1 MTTLAPH
8 RAGALAAPAADPTP
22 VARDEPGLTVVAAPT
37 EALFV
42 GAPLVRR
49 GPALALVSAGADPVA
64 AGAALAGVGLLPRH
78 IDELARR
85 READL
90 ERALGAT
97 TAAGFAVRAWESV
110 PPEGLRERL
119 RGLADED
126 VACAIVAGDTAR
138 RVRSLARWLRAP
150 VLAIPPRAASA
161 AGPGGARRARRAR
174 HDPRARRDARKRGG
188 GRGDAADTTPTH
200 ADAHGGAPAARAAPG
215 GARRAAP
222 LGRAGRRRAPADLA
236 LALAVEH
243 GLEVEPL
250 MATDADAVLTAARS
264 RDGLVVVADD
274 DGWRPPSLL
283 RAALRERRPVV
294 LVPAT

>member
-97 TAAGFAVRAWESV
+97 TAAGFAVRAVESV

-174 HDPRARRDARKRGG
+174 HDPRARRDARKPGG
-188 GRGDAADTTPTH
+188 GRGDAGRHDADGTLTRTAAHPLLVPRLEELAELRRWDALADAERQPTSRSRSPSSTAWRSSRSWRPTPT
-200 ADAHGGAPAARAAPG
+200 PC
-215 GARRAAP
+215 
-222 LGRAGRRRAPADLA
+222 
-236 LALAVEH
+236 
-243 GLEVEPL
+243 
-250 MATDADAVLTAARS
+250 
-264 RDGLVVVADD
+264 
-274 DGWRPPSLL
+274 
-283 RAALRERRPVV
+283 
-294 LVPAT
+294 